1 MAMNQRIR
9 ERIEALR
16 EKMRERGVDYY
27 MVPTADFHNSE
38 YVSDYFKVRE
48 FLSGFTGSN
57 GTLLVGTAEAGLWT
71 DGRYFIQAQKELE
84 GTGIILYRMGEEG
97 VPTLLEYLKQKLQEG
112 DTLGVDGRV
121 ISAALG
127 THLEQIA
134 GKRKAELS
142 YDEDLAD
149 CLWQHRPALPD
160 GEIRL
165 LEESLTGKRT
175 EQKIAEVTKRI
186 EEAGADCLLLSKLD
200 DLMWLFNIRG
210 RDIACNPVALS
221 YGVIEAGKATIFLR
235 PAARSAQV
243 IKSFEQS
250 GVRVLDY
257 ADIIP
262 FLSNMKEGRT
272 MQLDPY
278 HCNYAMYKMVQARC
292 EILEKDNPTQLLKAV
307 KNETELT
314 HLRSTYIKDSV
325 AVTRFIY
332 WLKQS
337 VGREHITEYSAAKYL
352 DRLRSELDG
361 YLEPSFPT
369 ISAFQENAAMMHY
382 EADQDNCRSI
392 VPEGMLLVD
401 SGGQY
406 LGGTTDVTRTI
417 VLGKITDEMKQHFTA
432 VALGMLHLSNAVFLH
447 GCTGRNLDILAR
459 EPLWKLN
466 MDYKCGT
473 GHGVGYILNVHEG
486 PQSIRW
492 QYSEGAREAVL
503 EAGMLLTNE
512 PGVYLEGQYGIRT
525 ENVMVVQNGA
535 KNGDG
540 QFQHFETLT
549 YVPIDREAL
558 DPAAMDEESIAQ
570 LNLYHKKVYD
580 KLAPFLNEEEAA
592 WLKNVTA
599 PIG

>member
-57 GTLLVGTAEAGLWT
+57 ATLLVGTGEAGLWT

-84 GTGIILYRMGEEG
+84 GTGITLYRMGEEG

-121 ISAALG
+121 VSAALG
-127 THLEQIA
+127 KQLEQIV

-149 CLWQHRPALPD
+149 CLWHHRPALPG

-165 LEESLTGKRT
+165 LEESLTGKST
-175 EQKIAEVTKRI
+175 KQKIAEVTKRI

-210 RDIACNPVALS
+210 CDIACNPVALS
-221 YGVIEAGKATIFLR
+221 YGIIEGGKATLFLR

-243 IKSFEQS
+243 VQAFEQS
-250 GVRVLDY
+250 GIRVLDY
-257 ADIIP
+257 ADLIA

-332 WLKQS
+332 WLKQR
-337 VGREHITEYSAAKYL
+337 VGKEHITEYSAARYL
-352 DRLRSELDG
+352 DHLRSELDG
-361 YLEPSFPT
+361 YLEPSFST
-369 ISAFQENAAMMHY
+369 ISAYQENAAMMHY
-382 EADQDNCRSI
+382 EADKDNCRSI
-392 VPEGMLLVD
+392 EPEGMLLVD

-417 VLGKITDEMKQHFTA
+417 VVGKITDEMKQHFTA
-432 VALGMLHLSNAVFLH
+432 VALGMLRLSNAVFLH

-459 EPLWKLN
+459 EPLWKLH

-486 PQSIRW
+486 PQNIRW

-512 PGVYLEGQYGIRT
+512 PGVYLEGKYGIRT
-525 ENVMVVQNGA
+525 ENVMVVQNGT

-540 QFQHFETLT
+540 QFQYFETLT

-558 DPAAMDEESIAQ
+558 DPKAMDEESIAQ
-570 LNLYHKKVYD
+570 LNRYHKKVFD
-580 KLAPFLNEEEAA
+580 QLAPFLNEEETA